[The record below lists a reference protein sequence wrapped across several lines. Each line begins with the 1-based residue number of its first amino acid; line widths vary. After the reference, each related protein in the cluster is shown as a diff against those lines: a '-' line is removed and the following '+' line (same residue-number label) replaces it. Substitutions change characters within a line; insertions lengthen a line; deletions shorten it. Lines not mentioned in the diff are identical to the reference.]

1 MVAIWKILK
10 LILILALRNTT
21 NMYKLLKFILI
32 AAFLPLLFSCS
43 ERYCIKGT
51 TDGFYNGEQ
60 AYIKVDSGGTWHIID
75 SCDILHGC
83 FEMSGEVASP
93 FLSSLFIGEEA
104 IMPVIIECGDIIVE
118 LSMRDANISGTHLNN
133 QLALFIENK
142 EEYERLIMD
151 IERHETSLILDG
163 KTAESAAAIVRD
175 SLMAVGDSLNS
186 FIEESIRKHY
196 NNVLGP
202 CLFQLLC
209 SAMPYP
215 FITQQVERIL
225 VDAPQSFKDNH
236 FVKSFIDAATENK
249 RRMSN

>member
-1 MVAIWKILK
+1 MH
-10 LILILALRNTT
+10 R
-21 NMYKLLKFILI
+21 LLKYILL
-32 AAFLPLLFSCS
+32 AAFMPMLFSCS

-60 AYIKVDSGGTWHIID
+60 AYIKVDSGGTWYTID

-83 FEMSGEVASP
+83 FEMSGEVESP
-93 FLSSLFIGEEA
+93 FLTSLFIGEEA
-104 IMPVIIECGDIIVE
+104 IMPVIIECGNISVD
-118 LSMRDANISGTHLNN
+118 LSMRDANISGTNLNN
-133 QLALFIENK
+133 QLARFIEDK

-163 KTAESAAAIVRD
+163 KTAESAAAAVRD
-175 SLMAVGDSLNS
+175 SLTAVGDSLNK
-186 FIEESIRKHY
+186 FIEKSIRKHY

-202 CLFQLLC
+202 CIFQLLC

-225 VDAPQSFKDNH
+225 ADAPQSFKDNH
-236 FVKSFIDAATENK
+236 FVKRFIDAATENK

>member
-1 MVAIWKILK
+1 MH
-10 LILILALRNTT
+10 R
-21 NMYKLLKFILI
+21 LLKYILL
-32 AAFLPLLFSCS
+32 AAFMPMLFSCS

-60 AYIKVDSGGTWHIID
+60 AYIKVDSGGTWYTID

-83 FEMSGEVASP
+83 FEMSGEVESP
-93 FLSSLFIGEEA
+93 FLTSLFIGEEA
-104 IMPVIIECGDIIVE
+104 IMPVIIECGDISVD
-118 LSMRDANISGTHLNN
+118 LSMRDANISGTNLNN
-133 QLALFIENK
+133 QLARFIEDK

-163 KTAESAAAIVRD
+163 KTAESAAAAVRD
-175 SLMAVGDSLNS
+175 SLTAVGDSLNK
-186 FIEESIRKHY
+186 FIEKSIRKHY

-215 FITQQVERIL
+215 FISQEVERIL
-225 VDAPQSFKDNH
+225 ADAPQSFKDNH
-236 FVKSFIDAATENK
+236 FVKRFIEAATENK